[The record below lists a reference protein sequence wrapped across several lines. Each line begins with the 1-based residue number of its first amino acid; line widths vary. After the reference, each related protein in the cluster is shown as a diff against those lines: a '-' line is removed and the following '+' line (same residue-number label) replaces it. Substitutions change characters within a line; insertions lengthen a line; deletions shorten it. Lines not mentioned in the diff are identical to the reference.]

1 MPTPV
6 NSPSTN
12 NTPQA
17 KDDLFTGT
25 ENGTVILDVMANDLG
40 GKAKQL
46 YSLDQTTP
54 STVAVTATS
63 AMGATIT
70 IVGDKIGYAAN
81 SATFEALGA
90 GQVATD
96 TFSYVIKLGNGALS
110 VATVSVNVTG
120 TNDAPVV
127 SGTVIGAATEGAGT
141 SMLNAMANASDVD
154 AGTTLSIV
162 GVPAGLPAG
171 VTYDAAT
178 QAFALDT
185 NNSAY
190 NHLAAGVHQT
200 VSVGY
205 GVSDGIATT
214 GASVSWDLT
223 GTNDAPVVSGAVN
236 GAAIEGGPA
245 ITLNALANASDV
257 DDGAILNVSGIGA
270 LPPGVSYDAAT
281 RSFTLN
287 PADPAYAS
295 LNAGQ
300 TQVVSVSYSV
310 TDGAATTPASVSWSV
325 AGVSNATA
333 NHVVTF
339 DAGGAVSAGYEGFNW
354 VGHGSSY
361 TSDGP
366 HVTFYP
372 YDWDQNGSDREAY
385 NGYGPKIMDI
395 TRSTGEDFDLV
406 SLDMADGAYKGY
418 FSQANEVDLLGFD
431 DGVLVYS
438 THVTLSDT
446 AMTNYVLNYNSIDK
460 FQIVITGGSY
470 SGGTGWYSIDNF
482 ATNY

>member
-1 MPTPV
+1 
-6 NSPSTN
+6 
-12 NTPQA
+12 
-17 KDDLFTGT
+17 
-25 ENGTVILDVMANDLG
+25 
-40 GKAKQL
+40 
-46 YSLDQTTP
+46 
-54 STVAVTATS
+54 
-63 AMGATIT
+63 
-70 IVGDKIGYAAN
+70 
-81 SATFEALGA
+81 
-90 GQVATD
+90 
-96 TFSYVIKLGNGALS
+96 
-110 VATVSVNVTG
+110 
-120 TNDAPVV
+120 
-127 SGTVIGAATEGAGT
+127 
-141 SMLNAMANASDVD
+141 MLNAMANASDVD

-295 LNAGQ
+295 LNTGQ

-310 TDGAATTPASVSWSV
+310 TDGAATTPA
-325 AGVSNATA
+325 
-333 NHVVTF
+333 
-339 DAGGAVSAGYEGFNW
+339 
-354 VGHGSSY
+354 
-361 TSDGP
+361 
-366 HVTFYP
+366 
-372 YDWDQNGSDREAY
+372 
-385 NGYGPKIMDI
+385 
-395 TRSTGEDFDLV
+395 
-406 SLDMADGAYKGY
+406 
-418 FSQANEVDLLGFD
+418 
-431 DGVLVYS
+431 
-438 THVTLSDT
+438 
-446 AMTNYVLNYNSIDK
+446 
-460 FQIVITGGSY
+460 
-470 SGGTGWYSIDNF
+470 
-482 ATNY
+482 